1 MYFSSTALTDTVL
14 STYTHE
20 NESTKRVYFF
30 CSVSPR
36 PFFIGVVVRGMY
48 VFSLSPTYV
57 SVSPCHVRSPPLS
70 RTLSLSL
77 SLSHWSL
84 VQELLQRQ
92 WAAVS
97 FVYIRIHGRQLEWD
111 FSATSCSS
119 EEIEIFAAAAAVEI
133 LHRSDQVA
141 ADCRAVWRA
150 GRVDCRIVYV
160 RGTYCCFEQQEFY
173 DAFFLIFSFSFFF
186 SVFSSLTL
194 CSFSV

>member
-1 MYFSSTALTDTVL
+1 
-14 STYTHE
+14 
-20 NESTKRVYFF
+20 
-30 CSVSPR
+30 
-36 PFFIGVVVRGMY
+36 
-48 VFSLSPTYV
+48 
-57 SVSPCHVRSPPLS
+57 
-70 RTLSLSL
+70 
-77 SLSHWSL
+77 
-84 VQELLQRQ
+84 
-92 WAAVS
+92 
-97 FVYIRIHGRQLEWD
+97 
-111 FSATSCSS
+111 
-119 EEIEIFAAAAAVEI
+119 